1 MGVHG
6 RTYTHRMYG
15 RLYKRMYSHNY
26 GSVVKVSVLFR
37 SASFIRVYKEI
48 ILIKKK
54 YKGRGIRTLHK
65 S

>member
-1 MGVHG
+1 
-6 RTYTHRMYG
+6 MYG
-15 RLYKRMYSHNY
+15 RIYKRMYSHNY

-54 YKGRGIRTLHK
+54 YKVEVYVRFIRVK
-65 S
+65 I

>member
-1 MGVHG
+1 
-6 RTYTHRMYG
+6 MYG
-15 RLYKRMYSHNY
+15 RIYKRMYSHNY

-54 YKGRGIRTLHK
+54 YKGRGIRTLYK